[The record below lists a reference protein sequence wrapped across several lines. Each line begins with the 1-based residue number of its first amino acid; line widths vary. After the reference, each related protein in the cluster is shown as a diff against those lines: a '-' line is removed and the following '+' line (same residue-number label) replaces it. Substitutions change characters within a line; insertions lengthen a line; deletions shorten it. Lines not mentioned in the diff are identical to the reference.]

1 MHTNPFF
8 LFKKTRHSTRMSVDV
23 RGQLELMMLIRHEDY
38 QDLSNKINLVNRQL
52 NAKIDAINDRFSE
65 LNQRIMTVTNKLN
78 IPSK

>member
-1 MHTNPFF
+1 
-8 LFKKTRHSTRMSVDV
+8 
-23 RGQLELMMLIRHEDY
+23 MMLIRHEDY